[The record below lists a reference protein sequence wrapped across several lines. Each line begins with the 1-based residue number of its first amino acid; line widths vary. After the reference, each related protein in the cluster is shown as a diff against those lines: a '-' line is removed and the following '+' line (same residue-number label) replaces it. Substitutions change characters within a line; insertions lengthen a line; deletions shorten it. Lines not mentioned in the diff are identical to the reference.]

1 MERPADAELDEASY
15 ATRIEDAFIAERGT
29 PFLLSAKDW
38 QLVRGWH
45 ESGIPADTVVRA
57 VHETFEK
64 RRARGMAGKINSIS
78 YCAGA
83 VEERW
88 EMERRGLV
96 GQSVAAHDR
105 TPGARETAE
114 ILAALARRLRAAA
127 ESRGAG
133 FDEGLLR
140 KFLDAAAAK
149 IEAIPREGPFEE
161 CEGKLA
167 AVESWLVKAIRRGLS
182 PEQLAVVESR
192 VAEALGETAGIS
204 ADVVERMRRALTR
217 REVRRLAGV
226 PALTLLGG

>member
-15 ATRIEDAFIAERGT
+15 ATRVEDAFITERGT

-38 QLVRGWH
+38 QLVRGWR

-96 GQSVAAHDR
+96 GQTAAALDQV
-105 TPGARETAE
+105 PGALQIAE
-114 ILAALARRLRAAA
+114 ILAALAKRLRAAG
-127 ESRGAG
+127 EGRVPGL
-133 FDEGLLR
+133 DERLLR
-140 KFLDAAAAK
+140 RSLDAAAAK